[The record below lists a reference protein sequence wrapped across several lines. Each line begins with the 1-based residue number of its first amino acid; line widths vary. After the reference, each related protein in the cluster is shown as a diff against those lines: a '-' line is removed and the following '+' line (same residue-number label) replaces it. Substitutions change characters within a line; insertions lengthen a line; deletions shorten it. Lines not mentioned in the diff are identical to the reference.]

1 MGGLNTFLYICTMS
15 FTFQSETLFI
25 DSATDMAEKVEK
37 IDLIIAALLDL
48 SLTAVGKQD
57 IIEYTLDDGQT
68 KIRTEFRGMSAILKA
83 IDDYEGL
90 RQRYFNRLNGR
101 TFRLVDSKS
110 VIFGLGRNHR

>member
-1 MGGLNTFLYICTMS
+1 MS

-25 DSATDMAEKVEK
+25 DSATDMEDKVNK
-37 IDLIIAALLDL
+37 IDAIINALLDI

-57 IIEYTLDDGQT
+57 IVEYTLDDGQT
-68 KIRTEFRGMSAILKA
+68 KIRTEFRGVSAIARA
-83 IDDYEGL
+83 IDDYEKI

-110 VIFGLGRNHR
+110 VLSRLGRNNR

>member
-1 MGGLNTFLYICTMS
+1 MS
-15 FTFQSETLFI
+15 FIFESESLFI
-25 DSATDMAEKVEK
+25 DSATNMAEKVVK

-57 IIEYTLDDGQT
+57 IKEYTLDDGQT
-68 KIRTEFRGMSAILKA
+68 KIRTEFRGMSAILRA

-101 TFRLVDSKS
+101 VMRLVDSKS
-110 VIFGLGRNHR
+110 VLARLGRGHH